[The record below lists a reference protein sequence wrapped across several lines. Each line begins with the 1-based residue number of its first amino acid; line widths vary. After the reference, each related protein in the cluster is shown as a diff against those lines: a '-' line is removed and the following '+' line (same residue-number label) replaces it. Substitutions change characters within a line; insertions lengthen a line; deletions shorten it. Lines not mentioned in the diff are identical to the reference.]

1 MCAAKSTLPVANDK
15 EKKDKRRLLVCAPSN
30 AAIDEITKRL
40 VDGVRDE
47 KGQPLSLK
55 VVRIGNESSMNVSVS
70 AYSLDA
76 LVDEKMAGMPK
87 TASSPATDMAALRQ
101 ELADVKQKIDAKR
114 NELDEAPPGQ
124 RRIALENEF
133 RALKTQRTNI
143 TGKLDTARDQQKN
156 ASRVLDAARRKFRNE
171 VLSEADVICS
181 TLSGAGHEVLEP
193 FEFETVIIDEAAQA
207 IEIATLIPLRYGC
220 KTCIL
225 VGDPQQLP
233 PTVISQLASGLDY
246 NQSLFVR
253 LQRQNPDSVHLLR

>member
-1 MCAAKSTLPVANDK
+1 MRSLLFCGFTASLSASEQRADHH
-15 EKKDKRRLLVCAPSN
+15 RLCV
-30 AAIDEITKRL
+30 
-40 VDGVRDE
+40 
-47 KGQPLSLK
+47 LSL
-55 VVRIGNESSMNVSVS
+55 GFPMLMN
-70 AYSLDA
+70 
-76 LVDEKMAGMPK
+76 
-87 TASSPATDMAALRQ
+87 SPQ
-101 ELADVKQKIDAKR
+101 EFV
-114 NELDEAPPGQ
+114 
-124 RRIALENEF
+124 
-133 RALKTQRTNI
+133 RALKSQRTTI

-156 ASRVLDAARRKFRNE
+156 ASRVLDAARRKFRFE

-253 LQRQNPDSVHLLR
+253 LQRQNPNSVHLLRLVC